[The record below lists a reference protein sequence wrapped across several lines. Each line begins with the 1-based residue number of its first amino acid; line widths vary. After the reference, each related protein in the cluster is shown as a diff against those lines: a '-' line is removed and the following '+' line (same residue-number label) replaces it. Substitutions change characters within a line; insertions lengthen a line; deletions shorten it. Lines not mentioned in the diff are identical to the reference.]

1 MKNLKSFF
9 DKQKNKISADEV
21 GLPQKRRLGRLFAF
35 LEKCTDFLAKYAI
48 TPAYLIVVAF
58 CGFLAASAVA
68 LFMGDGFGTKEFTQ
82 SVHLPLYCVIFAC
95 VSALTAGMSVLIKSQ
110 KIGHWTMLVLT
121 ALYGC
126 MLAGKKSLD
135 LYLCVAVGI
144 VVFIVVRYVTRED
157 RISFPMANNL
167 QAWRKSTV
175 LLSIACVLFTL
186 FVGGFTILRYTNF
199 GGATFDLGIF
209 TQMFEYMRTTGIPYT
224 TVERDGLMSHFAV
237 HFSPVYYLLLPG
249 YMVWSHPS
257 YLFVMQALALG
268 LCVFPIRRLCK
279 AMGLTPTAATAA
291 GLIWLFYPSV
301 ALGCCNDFH
310 ENKFLPLMLFWL
322 LAMIVENKRIGILVF
337 TLLAL
342 SVKEDAAVYIVC
354 IGLYCLFAK
363 KEKATGL
370 TLITMALA
378 WFVFAT
384 GMIEYF
390 GGEPM
395 VTRFSAYYS
404 DAEGSWL
411 GIIKTVVVNIGYL
424 LKMVMT
430 QERLEFLLWMLLPV
444 LFGPFL
450 TKNVWTL
457 LLMVPMLVIN
467 LMPTL
472 ASQYDIFYQYTYG
485 PATLVLFSCIL
496 VFSQMKQEARKFCI
510 TASLVLC
517 MVFGT
522 GATLQKFS
530 YYTKNVSAHAEE
542 IRLSEELLD
551 AIPEEASI
559 TARDYVVPHLYD
571 RKDLHTVPNH
581 YSELVC
587 TDYYVVDK
595 RQDGNKYNDR
605 MYEFIESNPYVLI
618 LDQGYLQ
625 LWQYAPQ
632 TDTVQ

>member
-1 MKNLKSFF
+1 MKNLKQYFE
-9 DKQKNKISADEV
+9 KQKNKTSASEV
-21 GLPQKRRLGRLFAF
+21 GLPQKRRLGSLLSFWEKATAF
-35 LEKCTDFLAKYAI
+35 SAKYAI
-48 TPAYLIVVAF
+48 TPAYLLVIAF
-58 CGFLAASAVA
+58 CGFLAASIVA
-68 LFMGDGFGTKEFTQ
+68 LFMGDNFGAKEFTQ
-82 SVHLPLYCVIFAC
+82 SVYLPLYCVIFGC
-95 VSALTAGMSVLIKSQ
+95 VSALTAGMTILTKSQ
-110 KIGHWTMLVLT
+110 QTGHWTMLVLT
-121 ALYGC
+121 ALYAC
-126 MLAGKKSLD
+126 LLAGQKSRD
-135 LYLCVAVGI
+135 LYLCIAVGI
-144 VVFIVVRYVTRED
+144 VVFIVIRYLTRD
-157 RISFPMANNL
+157 GRISFPKNRNL
-167 QAWRKSTV
+167 LAWRKSTIV
-175 LLSIACVLFTL
+175 LSIACALFTL
-186 FVGGFTILRYTNF
+186 LVGGFTILRYTNF

-224 TVERDGLMSHFAV
+224 TVERDGLLSHFAV

-249 YMVWSHPS
+249 YMVWSHPT

-279 AMGLTPTAATAA
+279 NMGFSPYESTAA

-310 ENKFLPLMLFWL
+310 ENKFLPLMLFCL
-322 LAMIVENKRIGILVF
+322 LTMITENNRIGIF
-337 TLLAL
+337 AFALLSL
-342 SVKEDAAVYIVC
+342 SVKEDVAVYIVC

-363 KEKATGL
+363 KEKATGF
-370 TLITMALA
+370 TLIAMALA

-384 GMIEYF
+384 GMIEHF

-404 DAEGSWL
+404 DAEGSWP
-411 GIIKTVVVNIGYL
+411 GIIKTVVINIGYL

-450 TKNVWTL
+450 TKNVWSL
-457 LLMVPMLVIN
+457 LLLVPMLVIN

-485 PATLVLFSCIL
+485 PAALVLFSCIL
-496 VFSQMKQEARKFCI
+496 VFSQLKEETRRFCI

-522 GATLQKFS
+522 GASAQKFA
-530 YYTKNVSAHAEE
+530 YYTKNAAAHTED

-551 AIPEEASI
+551 RIPEDASI

-605 MYEFIESNPYVLI
+605 MYEFLESNPYELI
-618 LDQGYLQ
+618 LEQGYLQ
-625 LWQYAPQ
+625 LWEYKGFKNE
-632 TDTVQ
+632 

>member
-1 MKNLKSFF
+1 MKNFKSFF
-9 DKQKNKISADEV
+9 EKQKNKTSAKEV
-21 GLPQKRRLGRLFAF
+21 GLPQKRRLGRLFSF
-35 LEKCTDFLAKYAI
+35 LEKLKKLLAKYAI
-48 TPAYLIVVAF
+48 TPGYLIVIAF
-58 CGFLAASAVA
+58 CGFLAASLAA
-68 LFMGDGFGTKEFTQ
+68 LFMGAGFGTKEFTQ
-82 SVHLPLYCVIFAC
+82 SVFLPLYCIIFAC
-95 VSALTAGMSVLIKSQ
+95 VSALTAGMSIFIKSQ
-110 KIGHWTMLVLT
+110 KIGHWTMFVLT
-121 ALYGC
+121 CLYAC
-126 MLAGKKSLD
+126 LLAGKKSLD
-135 LYLCVAVGI
+135 LYLCIAVGI
-144 VVFIVVRYVTRED
+144 VVFIVIRYLNNED
-157 RISFPMANNL
+157 KLSLSASRFSWKN
-167 QAWRKSTV
+167 STV
-175 LLSIACVLFTL
+175 CLTVACVLFTL

-209 TQMFEYMRTTGIPYT
+209 TQMFEYMRTTGVPYT
-224 TVERDGLMSHFAV
+224 TVERDGLVSHFAV
-237 HFSPVYYLLLPG
+237 HFSPVFYLLVPG

-257 YLFVMQALALG
+257 YLLVMQALALA

-279 AMGLTPTAATAA
+279 NMGFSPLASTAA
-291 GLIWLFYPSV
+291 GFIWLFYPSV

-322 LAMIVENKRIGILVF
+322 LVMITENKRIGVLIF
-337 TLLAL
+337 ALLSL

-363 KEKATGL
+363 KEKRTGFI
-370 TLITMALA
+370 LIAMALA

-395 VTRFSAYYS
+395 VTRFSDYYS
-404 DAEGSWL
+404 DAEGSWI

-424 LKMVMT
+424 LKMIMT

-496 VFSQMKQEARKFCI
+496 VFSQMKEETRRFCI

-522 GATLQKFS
+522 GATVQKFG
-530 YYTKNVSAHAEE
+530 YYTRNAANHAEE

-551 AIPEEASI
+551 TIPDDATV

-571 RKDLHTVPNH
+571 QKELYTVPNH
-581 YSELVC
+581 YSALFC
-587 TDYYVVDK
+587 TDYYVVDT

-605 MYEFIESNPYVLI
+605 MYEFIANNPYELI
-618 LDQGYLQ
+618 LEQGYLQ
-625 LWQYAPQ
+625 LWQYKGE
-632 TDTVQ
+632 